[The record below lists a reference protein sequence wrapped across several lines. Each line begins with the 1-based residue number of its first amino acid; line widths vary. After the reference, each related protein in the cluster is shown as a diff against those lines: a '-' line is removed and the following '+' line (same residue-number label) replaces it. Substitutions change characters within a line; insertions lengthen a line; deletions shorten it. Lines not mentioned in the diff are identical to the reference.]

1 MAFSAE
7 KKLCASHSDCDAR
20 GDIKSP
26 KHNIVMCNFFLAA
39 PTHPN
44 PFKSP
49 PFPSSMAAHRLLLQR
64 VKKHLRS
71 AELRKGETVSVES
84 KFSAALL
91 RKCLKALP
99 LEIQTKGNGKKLAEA
114 TLDDEIYTFLESFLF
129 KRYQPKKK
137 AAFSL
142 LAPLT
147 DEEAVRLAH
156 FFGFTFKPKQKN
168 KKLKV
173 FLERLG
179 GEELKFRLHKS
190 IKEVESL

>member
-1 MAFSAE
+1 
-7 KKLCASHSDCDAR
+7 
-20 GDIKSP
+20 
-26 KHNIVMCNFFLAA
+26 
-39 PTHPN
+39 
-44 PFKSP
+44 
-49 PFPSSMAAHRLLLQR
+49 MAAHRLLLQR

-71 AELRKGETVSVES
+71 AGLRKGKTVLVES

-91 RKCLKALP
+91 MKCLNALP
-99 LEIQTKGNGKKLAEA
+99 LKIMAKNGRKATTSEGNGKRLLET
-114 TLDDEIYTFLESFLF
+114 TLDDEIYAFMESFLF
-129 KRYQPKKK
+129 KKYQPKKK
-137 AAFSL
+137 TAFSF

-147 DEEAVRLAH
+147 DEEAVRLARS
-156 FFGFTFKPKQKN
+156 FGFTFKPKQKN